1 MPEEPKGTETQEPE
15 GLLVPV
21 VTETPPVEGS
31 GSNGTTG
38 TGEPPKGDAHKH
50 TVPAKTF
57 TQEDIERIRKEEK
70 DKLYKSIEDM
80 KSQVSNL
87 TKEREE
93 REAALKKQQ
102 EDAEAAAR
110 AKAEEEMSAK
120 QLLQQKE
127 QEWEQRFQQ
136 IEEDRQRSDALLERE
151 REFSQLQEYRTQR
164 LAAES
169 ENIMPELLD
178 YVTGLSKEE
187 IDASIALAI
196 EKTNAVVGN
205 FQQAAQQQRQQAK
218 GASITSP
225 PTGPIEDTQ
234 QGYETMSADDIRGM
248 DMATYAKNRD
258 RLMKAASNNRNRG
271 LFG

>member
-1 MPEEPKGTETQEPE
+1 MTIIDPGTQQPVEGEEPPAGVQ
-15 GLLVPV
+15 VPV
-21 VTETPPVEGS
+21 VKETPAAAPTNGQGAEGQQQAA
-31 GSNGTTG
+31 
-38 TGEPPKGDAHKH
+38 PA
-50 TVPAKTF
+50 AKTF

-80 KSQVSNL
+80 KAQVSNL

-102 EDAEAAAR
+102 EQAEAEAKK
-110 AKAEEEMSAK
+110 KAEEEMSAK
-120 QLLQQKE
+120 ELLEQQR
-127 QEWEQRFQQ
+127 QEYEARFAQ
-136 IEEDRQRSDALLERE
+136 IEADRQRSEALLERE
-151 REFSQLQEYRTQR
+151 REFSQIQEYRTQR
-164 LAAES
+164 LAAEA
-169 ENIMPELLD
+169 ENIMPELRD
-178 YVTGLSKEE
+178 YVTGLTQEE

-196 EKTNAVVGN
+196 EKTNAVVTN
-205 FQQAAQQQRQQAK
+205 LRQAQQQQRQQAK